1 MKPIRTLLLWFL
13 AVGAAIPLFGQSR
26 YVCVKGGYQ
35 KLDGNGKVKGTFL
48 GNITSTIIAA
58 RAAQIHYPSQPDSI
72 YWAFYKE
79 GSAKPFQLVDAR
91 CVVHIECSKRL
102 GMRPD
107 SVYRLYIG
115 EGNEGTVAVSSAQ
128 QAVDSQILV
137 EIDSAGTT
145 YTDMNSLVNQ
155 SVRIADR
162 AVRLADSLTYRRPRS
177 RVSHSTSRTRFTVH
191 DGDTVSKTSITTITN
206 GQGGVLITTQRSD
219 GRVDTVRYDGTVVK
233 GSIPKSR
240 ARTDGEDDS
249 RNCNS
254 CWSRFWDRQFEFRSF
269 RAHWVGVD
277 LGVSMLLSPQGNLTF
292 SDDLEPFSIQPGK
305 SVYVALNFLQKSIP
319 IQSTMGLVI
328 GLGFSWCNYRFTLD
342 NTISIADGKAVADF
356 SRRNQ
361 GYRVNSTW
369 LHSGYLTLPLL
380 FELQNGQRSWRR
392 VHFSAGLIGGLRIYN
407 VARLKYS
414 GGKDSE
420 SGNLYLN
427 NLQLIPTLRFGIGY
441 MKFFVNFYPFG
452 LFQSNRGPKVYPL
465 DVGLTLLSF

>member
-1 MKPIRTLLLWFL
+1 MKPIRTLLLWSL
-13 AVGAAIPLFGQSR
+13 ALGAAIPLFAQSR
-26 YVCVKGGYQ
+26 YVCIKGGYQ
-35 KLDGNGKVKGTFL
+35 ELDGNGKVKGKVF

-58 RAAQIHYPSQPDSI
+58 RAAQIHYPSQPDSL

-79 GSAKPFQLVDAR
+79 GSTKPFQLVDAR
-91 CVVHIECSKRL
+91 CVVHIERSKRL

-107 SVYRLYIG
+107 SVYHLYFG
-115 EGNEGTVAVSSAQ
+115 EDKGGTVQVSSAQ
-128 QAVDSQILV
+128 QADESQVLVDV
-137 EIDSAGTT
+137 DSAGVT
-145 YTDMNSLVNQ
+145 YTNVGSLVNQ
-155 SVRIADR
+155 SVRIADQ
-162 AVRLADSLTYRRPRS
+162 AVWLADSLTYRRPRS
-177 RVSHSTSRTRFTVH
+177 RVSHSTSRTRYTIH

-206 GQGGVLITTQRSD
+206 DQGRVLITTQRSD

-233 GSIPKSR
+233 GRIPKGPEKAGS
-240 ARTDGEDDS
+240 EDDS
-249 RNCNS
+249 RTCRS
-254 CWSRFWDRQFEFRSF
+254 RWDRFWEWQPEYRNFH
-269 RAHWVGVD
+269 AHWVGID

-319 IQSTMGLVI
+319 IQTTMGFVI

-361 GYRVNSTW
+361 GYKVNSTW

-380 FELQNGQRSWRR
+380 FEIQNGYRSWRR
-392 VHFSAGLIGGLRIYN
+392 VHFSAGVIGGLRIYN
-407 VARLKYS
+407 VANLKYS

-427 NLQLIPTLRFGIGY
+427 NLQLIPTLRLGIGY

-452 LFQSNRGPKVYPL
+452 LFQSNRGPRVYPL
-465 DVGLTLLSF
+465 DVGMTLLSF

>member
-1 MKPIRTLLLWFL
+1 MKPIRALLLGFL
-13 AVGAAIPLFGQSR
+13 AVGAAIPLFAQPR
-26 YVCVKGGYQ
+26 YVCIKGGYQ
-35 KLDGNGKVKGTFL
+35 EFDGNGKSKGKVF
-48 GNITSTIIAA
+48 GNITSTITAA

-79 GSAKPFQLVDAR
+79 GSTKPFQLIDAR
-91 CVVHIECSKRL
+91 CVVLIERTKRQGKHL
-102 GMRPD
+102 D

-115 EGNEGTVAVSSAQ
+115 EDEGGTVKVSSAQ
-128 QAVDSQILV
+128 QADDSQVLV
-137 EIDSAGTT
+137 EVDSAGVT
-145 YTDMNSLVNQ
+145 YTDMDSFVNQ

-162 AVRLADSLTYRRPRS
+162 AVRLADSLTNRRPRS
-177 RVSHSTSRTRFTVH
+177 RVSHSRSRTRFTVL

-206 GQGGVLITTQRSD
+206 DRGGVLITTQRAD

-233 GSIPKSR
+233 GSIPKGPEKADS
-240 ARTDGEDDS
+240 EDDS
-249 RNCNS
+249 KNS
-254 CWSRFWDRQFEFRSF
+254 KCSLGRFWERQFEYRNFH
-269 RAHWVGVD
+269 AHWVGID

-319 IQSTMGLVI
+319 IQTTMGFVI

-361 GYRVNSTW
+361 GYKVNSTW

-380 FELQNGQRSWRR
+380 FEIQNGYRSWRR
-392 VHFSAGLIGGLRIYN
+392 IHFSAGVIGGLRIYN
-407 VARLKYS
+407 VANLKYS

-427 NLQLIPTLRFGIGY
+427 NLQLIPTLRLGIGY

-452 LFQSNRGPKVYPL
+452 LFQSNRGSRVYPL
-465 DVGLTLLSF
+465 DVGMTLLSF

>member
-1 MKPIRTLLLWFL
+1 MKPIRALLLGFL
-13 AVGAAIPLFGQSR
+13 AVGAAIPLFAQPR
-26 YVCVKGGYQ
+26 YVCIKGGSQ
-35 KLDGNGKVKGTFL
+35 EFDGNGKSKGKVF
-48 GNITSTIIAA
+48 GNITSTITAA

-72 YWAFYKE
+72 YWAFYAQ
-79 GSAKPFQLVDAR
+79 GSSKPFQLVDAR
-91 CVVHIECSKRL
+91 CVVRIERSKRP
-102 GMRPD
+102 GGRPD

-115 EGNEGTVAVSSAQ
+115 EDKGGTVGVYSAS
-128 QAVDSQILV
+128 QASGGLVLV
-137 EIDSAGTT
+137 EVDSAGVT
-145 YTDMNSLVNQ
+145 YTDMDSLVNQ

-162 AVRLADSLTYRRPRS
+162 AVRLADSLTNRNPRS
-177 RVSHSTSRTRFTVH
+177 RVSRSRSRTRFTVH

-206 GQGGVLITTQRSD
+206 DRGGVLITTQRAD

-233 GSIPKSR
+233 GSIPKGPEKTGR
-240 ARTDGEDDS
+240 EDDS
-249 RNCNS
+249 RTCRS
-254 CWSRFWDRQFEFRSF
+254 RWSRFWEWQPEYRNFH
-269 RAHWVGVD
+269 AHWVGID

-319 IQSTMGLVI
+319 IQTTMGFVI

-361 GYRVNSTW
+361 GYKVNSTW

-380 FELQNGQRSWRR
+380 FEIQNGYRSWRR
-392 VHFSAGLIGGLRIYN
+392 VHFSAGVIGGLRIYN
-407 VARLKYS
+407 TAILRYS

-427 NLQLIPTLRFGIGY
+427 NLQLIPTLRLGIGY

-452 LFQSNRGPKVYPL
+452 LFQSNRGPRVYPL
-465 DVGLTLLSF
+465 DVGMTLLSF

>member
-1 MKPIRTLLLWFL
+1 MKPIRILLLWFL

-35 KLDGNGKVKGTFL
+35 ELDGNGKVKGTFL

-91 CVVHIECSKRL
+91 CVMLMERTKRRR
-102 GMRPD
+102 GRPD
-107 SVYRLYIG
+107 SVYHLYFG
-115 EGNEGTVAVSSAQ
+115 EDKGGTVQVSSAQ
-128 QAVDSQILV
+128 QADESQVLVDV
-137 EIDSAGTT
+137 DSAGVT
-145 YTDMNSLVNQ
+145 YSNVGSLVNQ

-233 GSIPKSR
+233 GSIPKSST
-240 ARTDGEDDS
+240 RTDGEGNS

-254 CWSRFWDRQFEFRSF
+254 LWCRFWDRQFELRSF
-269 RAHWVGVD
+269 SAHWVGVD

-305 SVYVALNFLQKSIP
+305 SVYVALNFMQKSIP
-319 IQSTMGLVI
+319 IQTTMGFVI

-361 GYRVNSTW
+361 GYRVSSTW

-380 FELQNGQRSWRR
+380 FEIQNSQRSWRR

>member
-1 MKPIRTLLLWFL
+1 MKPIRILLLWFL

-35 KLDGNGKVKGTFL
+35 ELDGNGKVKGTFL

-91 CVVHIECSKRL
+91 CVMLMERTKRRR
-102 GMRPD
+102 GRPD
-107 SVYRLYIG
+107 SVYHLYFG
-115 EGNEGTVAVSSAQ
+115 EDKGGTVQVSSAQ
-128 QAVDSQILV
+128 QADESQVLVDV
-137 EIDSAGTT
+137 DSAGVT
-145 YTDMNSLVNQ
+145 YTNVGSLVNQ

-233 GSIPKSR
+233 GSIPKSST
-240 ARTDGEDDS
+240 RTDGEGNS

-254 CWSRFWDRQFEFRSF
+254 LWCRFWDRQFELRSF
-269 RAHWVGVD
+269 SAHWVGVD

-305 SVYVALNFLQKSIP
+305 SVYVALNFMQKSIP
-319 IQSTMGLVI
+319 IQTTMGFVI

-361 GYRVNSTW
+361 GYRVSSTW

-380 FELQNGQRSWRR
+380 FEIQNSQRSWRR
-392 VHFSAGLIGGLRIYN
+392 VHFSGLIGGLRIYN